1 MRSLQ
6 RPPSLFRMAR
16 VLVVAT
22 MIAGMITVSSW
33 PGNTAMGLDLAELE
47 ITLPFDW
54 WWFFRNQNEEAVD
67 PCYVRKIEPG
77 PGAGLVGFQH
87 MAEEHLLGDCK
98 HALTYE
104 TRVKPNL
111 GPLGAQQAKLILQA
125 RITYDERILTR
136 EEGDV
141 NRPTCIAEMAGSSS
155 EDPSNNFLYPTYD
168 SGASR
173 QGPNAW
179 DITGV
184 FRSWFTGSADNHGVV
199 LKGFDEGF
207 PFNNGACVS
216 EVNNFQI
223 VVKFMGEVTSAPV
236 SAPSIAGERRPG
248 IDSLSVEGLPT
259 GSGNSSS
266 SIAGERRPGIDS
278 INVEG
283 HPTTTPE
290 PVDPDNADNASN
302 TGPTPTPIG
311 LPAGAASST
320 GPTPTPIELPAG
332 ARSISAPRILGD
344 GLINVESKPTVD
356 VKVSTIEVRGKGV
369 RRGNDCDPGAN
380 SVRVTIKNEGDTDA
394 TGLSVRLAVDGANV
408 GEESVASLG
417 DGKDTVVTFDDVD
430 LKKGERRLQA
440 LVNTSGT
447 FNASDESALE
457 RKVQCSD
464 D

>member
-1 MRSLQ
+1 MT
-6 RPPSLFRMAR
+6 R

-22 MIAGMITVSSW
+22 MVAGMAMVSSW
-33 PGNTAMGLDLAELE
+33 PGNTAMGLDLAERE
-47 ITLPFDW
+47 ITLPYDW
-54 WWFFRNQNEEAVD
+54 WWQFRNEHDEAVE
-67 PCYVRKIEPG
+67 PCIAVAMNPS

-87 MAEEHLLGDCK
+87 MAEAHFLGDCK
-98 HALTYE
+98 HAQTWE

-111 GPLGAQQAKLILQA
+111 GPLSDQQAKLILQA
-125 RITYDERILTR
+125 RITYDERIQAR
-136 EEGDV
+136 EEGDA
-141 NRPTCIAEMAGSSS
+141 NRPTCIAEMAASGS

-173 QGPNAW
+173 LGPNAW

-223 VVKFMGEVTSAPV
+223 VVKFMGEVASAPI

-248 IDSLSVEGLPT
+248 IDSLSVEGLPA
-259 GSGNSSS
+259 GLGNTSS
-266 SIAGERRPGIDS
+266 SIAGERKPGIDS

-283 HPTTTPE
+283 LPITTPE
-290 PVDPDNADNASN
+290 PVDPDNADNASD
-302 TGPTPTPIG
+302 
-311 LPAGAASST
+311 T

-356 VKVSTIEVRGKGV
+356 VKVSTIEVRGKAV

-380 SVRVTIKNEGDTDA
+380 SVRVTIKNEGDTNA
-394 TGLSVRLAVDGANV
+394 TGLSVRLTVDGANI

-417 DGKDTVVTFDDVD
+417 DGRDTVVTFDDVD
-430 LKKGERRLQA
+430 LKKGERRIQA
-440 LVNTSGT
+440 QVNTSGT
-447 FNASDESALE
+447 FNDSDQSALE